1 MGQQSFR
8 EYERE
13 LQASSGPD
21 FQMRLL
27 NSNSDKRED
36 VDSDSKA
43 LTDAIELEVHNS
55 FLGLVIKKDTGDA
68 VELSSKLQRSV
79 EDIFL
84 TFCTLLTSLMIS
96 RATSLDSIQ
105 CSWPLFSGTYEE
117 LEAVAGRFETFT
129 FNALDYS
136 DNDLTV
142 IIGQMFHQVYRDS
155 AAGSA
160 CS

>member
-1 MGQQSFR
+1 
-8 EYERE
+8 
-13 LQASSGPD
+13 
-21 FQMRLL
+21 L
-27 NSNSDKRED
+27 NSNSDKRVD
-36 VDSDSKA
+36 VVSGSKA

-55 FLGLVIKKDTGDA
+55 FLGLIIEKDTGDA
-68 VELSSKLQRSV
+68 VELSPKLQRSV
-79 EDIFL
+79 EDTFL
-84 TFCTLLTSLMIS
+84 TFCTLLNSLMIS
-96 RATSLDSIQ
+96 RATSLDCIQ
-105 CSWPLFSGTYEE
+105 CSWPLFSGTYKE

-142 IIGQMFHQVYRDS
+142 IIGQMFHQVYLDS